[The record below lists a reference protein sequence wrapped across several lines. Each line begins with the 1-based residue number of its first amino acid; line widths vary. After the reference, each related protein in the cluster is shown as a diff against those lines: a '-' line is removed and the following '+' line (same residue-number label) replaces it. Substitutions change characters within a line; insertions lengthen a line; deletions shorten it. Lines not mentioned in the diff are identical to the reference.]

1 MITIRQLK
9 RALTEM
15 RFNDIDEFVR
25 KCVFY
30 AEGDKKIPIEIIE
43 DVGLSMMRRASLK
56 ILLDKLGYG
65 I

>member
-1 MITIRQLK
+1 MVTIGRLK
-9 RALTEM
+9 RALKEM
-15 RFNDIDEFVR
+15 GFNEIDAFVR
-25 KCVFY
+25 QCIFY

-43 DVGLSMMRRASLK
+43 EVSFSMLGYASLH